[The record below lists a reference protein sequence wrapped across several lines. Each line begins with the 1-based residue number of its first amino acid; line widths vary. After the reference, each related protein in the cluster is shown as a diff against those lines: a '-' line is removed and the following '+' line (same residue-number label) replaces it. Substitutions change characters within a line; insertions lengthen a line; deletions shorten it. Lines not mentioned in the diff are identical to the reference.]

1 MNGNILLLIISFIV
15 ICILVIYLRN
25 KWPDFDVID
34 LFIVF
39 VLLHFGFIPFIRGL
53 YFGKDI
59 SFDFRYSD
67 LSAIALVFGHV
78 LLILLIIRGLS
89 RFIPPEVSKCLKL
102 RYLIEK
108 FGYANK
114 YILLI
119 VFVCLVLFPIMSY
132 MVYGVKP
139 YIMPGDFEKIGKSL
153 PYWFTSLRTIYN
165 YIAFGVFLGLL
176 GNTVKSEKYQ
186 KLFWSFL
193 TLIIVLLITI
203 SGRRYLVNM
212 IVIWVICWLLY
223 NKESIFR
230 LRYVIA
236 TILLVVGLFIFSNIY
251 QTYRS
256 EILFTEGK
264 VDAKKIENP
273 FSAAMN
279 YHSTIHNF
287 QIRAGTWEFN
297 YLVFNQQINKSG
309 MTTNGNLTWEAL
321 KSSIPRFFWPEKH
334 FRLIDNYLAE
344 FFRVKKED
352 INIAKNIFGLAQ
364 LDFGY
369 LSIIIV
375 PAVILIIMGIMGVVV
390 SKTSEYPIFLMLFTG
405 NILWYLINL
414 EGNGNELFYMFKNTI
429 IILLLYGLYIFIDKM
444 YTICRNYRMGNY
456 SKSTP

>member
-1 MNGNILLLIISFIV
+1 
-15 ICILVIYLRN
+15 
-25 KWPDFDVID
+25 
-34 LFIVF
+34 
-39 VLLHFGFIPFIRGL
+39 
-53 YFGKDI
+53 
-59 SFDFRYSD
+59 
-67 LSAIALVFGHV
+67 
-78 LLILLIIRGLS
+78 
-89 RFIPPEVSKCLKL
+89 
-102 RYLIEK
+102 
-108 FGYANK
+108 
-114 YILLI
+114 
-119 VFVCLVLFPIMSY
+119 
-132 MVYGVKP
+132 
-139 YIMPGDFEKIGKSL
+139 
-153 PYWFTSLRTIYN
+153 
-165 YIAFGVFLGLL
+165 
-176 GNTVKSEKYQ
+176 
-186 KLFWSFL
+186 
-193 TLIIVLLITI
+193 
-203 SGRRYLVNM
+203 M
-212 IVIWVICWLLY
+212 IVIWVICWLLF

-236 TILLVVGLFIFSNIY
+236 TLLLVVGLFIFSNIY

-256 EILFTEGK
+256 EIFFTEGK
-264 VDAKKIENP
+264 VDTKKIENP

-287 QIRAGTWEFN
+287 QMRAGTWEFN

-321 KSSIPRFFWPEKH
+321 KSSIPRFFWPGKH

-375 PAVILIIMGIMGVVV
+375 PAVILIIMGVMGVVV

-429 IILLLYGLYIFIDKM
+429 IILLLYGLYIFIDKI
-444 YTICRNYRMGNY
+444 YTIYRNYRMGNY